1 MLDFFKLK
9 ERNTTISRE
18 IIGGLST
25 FLAMVYVLAL
35 VPSLLSGTGQISFEA
50 AFSGVAIA
58 TAVATFVMA
67 FWANLPVALSSGI
80 APSVFLVY
88 GVVVGLG
95 VPWQSALAAVFIE
108 GVVFILLSVFGIRE
122 AIIKALPKSLQ
133 NAIAVGIGL
142 FITLIAFSNAGI
154 TTSAGGTIIGF
165 ASLSNPSVLL
175 AVLGI
180 IISVVLY
187 VMRVSGAILL
197 SIIVTTVLGVIF
209 GEIALGDDFSAFSS
223 PSAPMFLAMDF
234 SVVFDKD
241 FFMVFFAL
249 LFLDLFNTIG
259 TLVGVAN
266 AANLLASNGKMPK
279 IKQALL
285 SDATGTCAGACL
297 GAPTITCY
305 VESGAGVAAGAK
317 TGLASV
323 VTALLFL
330 LSLFLAPLFALIPHF
345 ALTGAL
351 VLVGYLMMKSVSK
364 IDFSEI
370 SEGIPAFIA
379 IIVMPFA
386 YDIVAGMAWGVIAYA
401 ICKCASGKSQQ
412 ISLATWLLT
421 ILFVAKIVYDAGAF
435 S

>member
-1 MLDFFKLK
+1 MLEFFKLK
-9 ERNTTISRE
+9 KAGSSLSRE
-18 IIGGLST
+18 IIGGIST

-35 VPSLLSGTGQISFEA
+35 VPTMLESTGQISFEA

-58 TAVATFVMA
+58 TAVATFIIA

-88 GVVVGLG
+88 GVVLGLG
-95 VPWQSALAAVFIE
+95 VPLQSAMAAVFIE

-122 AIIKALPKSLQ
+122 AIIKAIPKSLQ

-154 TTSAGGTIIGF
+154 MTNSGGTIISFAGF
-165 ASLSNPSVLL
+165 SSAGVLL

-180 IISVVLY
+180 VVSVVLY
-187 VMRVSGAILL
+187 VMRVRGAILL
-197 SIIVTTVLGVIF
+197 GIAVTTALGVIF
-209 GEIALGDDFSAFSS
+209 GQISVGDDFSVFSR

-234 SVVFDKD
+234 SVVFGKD
-241 FFMVFFAL
+241 FFVVFFTL
-249 LFLDLFNTIG
+249 LFLDFFNTIG

-266 AANLLASNGKMPK
+266 AANLLQSDGKMPK
-279 IKQALL
+279 MKEALL
-285 SDATGTCAGACL
+285 SDAAGTCVGAAM

-323 VTALLFL
+323 VTGLLFL
-330 LSLFLAPLFALIPHF
+330 LALFLAPLFALVPHF

-351 VLVGYLMMKSVSK
+351 VLVGYLMMKSISK
-364 IDFSEI
+364 IDFSDV

-386 YDIVAGMAWGVIAYA
+386 YDIVAGMAWGVIAYT
-401 ICKCASGKSQQ
+401 ICKCASGKYKQ
-412 ISLATWLLT
+412 ISLATW
-421 ILFVAKIVYDAGAF
+421 ILAFLFIAKMVL
-435 S
+435 